1 MKNFSPF
8 QIGVYTVCVIGIIFA
23 VLVFSG
29 KIPLGQSSTTSVA
42 GTVTL
47 WGTLPADAMNQAF
60 ATTSGTYPDLHV
72 VYDQKDPA
80 TMQSDFVNALASGKG
95 PDLILVTP
103 ADVVRNSDK
112 LLTIPFASL
121 PEQTYVNTFVDEGSL
136 FLNNQGTVALPLF
149 TDPMVM
155 YYNRDLLT
163 SAFAV
168 AAPKTWDDVVALN
181 KKMTVKDDAGTLST
195 ETVALGTYNNIAH
208 AKEML
213 ALLSFQVGN
222 PLVKLDPTLNKYMS
236 QFATVD
242 SSTGASVATAF
253 SFYSQFANPTDAD
266 HYSWNESLPLDTTQF
281 IAGKLGIYFGY
292 ASELGSLR
300 AKNPNLNFGVA
311 MMPQSAHFPNKVTY
325 GQMYGVAVT
334 KISPNQS
341 LAVLVANQ
349 MATQAFITAYSTL
362 DTTYAPARKDMLSAD
377 TSGDAIK
384 TLVYNSAII
393 SHNWLDPDPDQT
405 ATLFKSY
412 VTNIN
417 AGTVQATG
425 LLSDGNSL
433 VQGILD
439 SFQTSSTPSSSST
452 TTSTSFGS

>member
-8 QIGVYTVCVIGIIFA
+8 QIGIYIACVAGIILA

-29 KIPLGQSSTTSVA
+29 KIPLGQSSKASVA

-47 WGTLPADAMNQAF
+47 WGTLPATAINQAF
-60 ATTSGTYPDLHV
+60 AVTSGTYPDLHV
-72 VYDQKDPA
+72 VYYQKDP
-80 TMQSDFVNALASGKG
+80 TTIQSDFVNALASGTG
-95 PDLILVTP
+95 PDLILTTP

-112 LLTIPFASL
+112 LLTIPFTSI
-121 PEQTYVNTFVDEGSL
+121 PKQTYLDTFADEGSL
-136 FLNNQGTVALPLF
+136 FLNNQGTVAFPMVM
-149 TDPMVM
+149 DPVVM

-195 ETVALGTYNNIAH
+195 ETVALGTYNNISH
-208 AKEML
+208 AKELL
-213 ALLSFQVGN
+213 ALLSFQTGN
-222 PLVKLDPTLNKYMS
+222 RLVKLDTTLNKYVS
-236 QFATVD
+236 QFATTD
-242 SSTGASVATAF
+242 QTTGATVATAF
-253 SFYSQFANPTDAD
+253 KFYSQFANATDAD
-266 HYSWNESLPLDTTQF
+266 HYSWNDSLPLDKMQF

-292 ASELGSLR
+292 ASELGSIR
-300 AKNPNLNFGVA
+300 AKNPNLNFAVS
-311 MMPQSAHFPNKVTY
+311 MMPQSARFPNKATY

-334 KISPNQS
+334 KISKNQS

-349 MATQAFITAYSTL
+349 MATQAFITAYQTL
-362 DTTYAPARKDMLSAD
+362 DGTYAPARKDMLSVD
-377 TSGDAIK
+377 TSGDSIK

-393 SHNWLDPDPDQT
+393 AHGWLDPDPIQT
-405 ATLFKSY
+405 ANLFKNY

-417 AGTVQATG
+417 AGTVQPEG

-439 SFQTSSTPSSSST
+439 QFQKDPTPAS
-452 TTSTSFGS
+452 